1 MDNNIKKNS
10 VLIVDD
16 NTNDI
21 KILGSILKK
30 NNFSIHIAQT
40 ADTVFKILENEIF
53 DCILLDI
60 TLPDMDG
67 FEICERLKKIEKI
80 KDIPVLFVT
89 GRADVISII
98 NGFKVG
104 GQDYIVK
111 PFISEELLARVTNA
125 INLKRLN
132 FQLQEL
138 VSEKT
143 KQLILEIQKQK
154 EYESKL
160 LEAQENLNIKNNTLQ
175 ELIKHIET
183 EKNNYRN
190 EIINNLQTVVL
201 PMLEKLETK
210 INASDK
216 YIIEDLKKIISG
228 LFCNNNNIFK
238 QMLTKLSPREFEV
251 CSLIKDGKLNKEIA
265 DILNI
270 SEEAVKFH
278 RKNIREKFNIK
289 NKDINLQYFLNNIEN
304 F

>member
-1 MDNNIKKNS
+1 MNNNIKKKS

-16 NTNDI
+16 NANDI

-30 NNFSIHIAQT
+30 NNFSINIAQT
-40 ADTVFKILENEIF
+40 ADSVFKILENEIV

-67 FEICERLKKIEKI
+67 FEICKRLKKIEKI

-111 PFISEELLARVTNA
+111 PFIAEELLARVTNA

-138 VSEKT
+138 VDEKT
-143 KQLILEIQKQK
+143 KQLVLEIQKQK
-154 EYESKL
+154 EYENKL
-160 LEAQENLNIKNNTLQ
+160 LEAKENLNIKNNTLQ

-201 PMLEKLETK
+201 PMLE
-210 INASDK
+210 N
-216 YIIEDLKKIISG
+216 
-228 LFCNNNNIFK
+228 
-238 QMLTKLSPREFEV
+238 
-251 CSLIKDGKLNKEIA
+251 
-265 DILNI
+265 
-270 SEEAVKFH
+270 
-278 RKNIREKFNIK
+278 
-289 NKDINLQYFLNNIEN
+289 
-304 F
+304 

>member
-1 MDNNIKKNS
+1 MNNNIKKKS

-16 NTNDI
+16 NANDI

-30 NNFSIHIAQT
+30 NNFSINIAQT
-40 ADTVFKILENEIF
+40 ADSVFKILENEIV

-67 FEICERLKKIEKI
+67 FEICKRLKKIEKI

-111 PFISEELLARVTNA
+111 PFIAEELLARVTNA

-138 VSEKT
+138 VDEKT
-143 KQLILEIQKQK
+143 KQLVLEIQKQK
-154 EYESKL
+154 EYENKL
-160 LEAQENLNIKNNTLQ
+160 LEAKENLNIKNNTLQ

-289 NKDINLQYFLNNIEN
+289 NKDINLQYFLNNMTL
-304 F
+304 

>member
-1 MDNNIKKNS
+1 LRGI
-10 VLIVDD
+10 
-16 NTNDI
+16 
-21 KILGSILKK
+21 
-30 NNFSIHIAQT
+30 
-40 ADTVFKILENEIF
+40 NES
-53 DCILLDI
+53 
-60 TLPDMDG
+60 T
-67 FEICERLKKIEKI
+67 
-80 KDIPVLFVT
+80 
-89 GRADVISII
+89 
-98 NGFKVG
+98 
-104 GQDYIVK
+104 
-111 PFISEELLARVTNA
+111 
-125 INLKRLN
+125 LKRIS
-132 FQLQEL
+132 FIY
-138 VSEKT
+138 T
-143 KQLILEIQKQK
+143 
-154 EYESKL
+154 
-160 LEAQENLNIKNNTLQ
+160 LNIKNNTLQ

-289 NKDINLQYFLNNIEN
+289 NKDINLQYFLNNMTL
-304 F
+304 